1 MCLQRRFLTVVCMTT
16 RGTHLTPFCALRL
29 RRPRLRLRT
38 LVFMVVRWCHATY
51 CAVLSCAASTADSIS
66 RLHYGSAETPRRY
79 HTNIVM
85 ARVLALV
92 HMVRRWR
99 CLLDSHCRSDEKAA
113 AATAGATI
121 AHPRVPAVCACC
133 ARAGRVMCGHLLTD
147 TTIRCACRGF
157 GCGFPVMMCMATAR
171 ATVVT

>member
-1 MCLQRRFLTVVCMTT
+1 
-16 RGTHLTPFCALRL
+16 
-29 RRPRLRLRT
+29 
-38 LVFMVVRWCHATY
+38 
-51 CAVLSCAASTADSIS
+51 
-66 RLHYGSAETPRRY
+66 
-79 HTNIVM
+79 M

-92 HMVRRWR
+92 HMVRRR

-121 AHPRVPAVCACC
+121 AHPPVPAVCACG